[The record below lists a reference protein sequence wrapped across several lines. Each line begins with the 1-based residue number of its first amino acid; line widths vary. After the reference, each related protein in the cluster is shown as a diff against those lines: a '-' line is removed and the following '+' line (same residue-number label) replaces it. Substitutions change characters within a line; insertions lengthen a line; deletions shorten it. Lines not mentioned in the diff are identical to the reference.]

1 MDRAGGSGKTP
12 EGRAAAQAPRSTGRP
27 HADLCKP
34 PSLPGRPSPSRLPGP
49 SRLCARSVGKNLTW
63 GTSPCCVFRRPAPH
77 TSSFVAATQRTSEPE
92 GDLLQSIVG
101 RQTLK
106 RELRR
111 WALAAVAAALC
122 PGSRVQDSTTPPPR
136 AALGRHRGAGW
147 RGPWSALSWR
157 GAGVTATAGAWKW
170 LPENTGGAG
179 GSEGTPFSPTLRAQT
194 VISFGRGTSRSGSPR
209 DLLRPRNLPEGL
221 VSTTTMLCGHGPAH
235 MASRHGHASCPSPPG
250 GRQAW
255 HCPGACEFRSAAR
268 ASLVRGP
275 VATSTAVLTAGDRSA
290 EARPNL
296 PKTGASHPVR

>member
-1 MDRAGGSGKTP
+1 MAAGRHQKGGPQHGHRGPRDGPKPISASPPHSWTPFSEPPARAEQTVRKVRRPRGRPLGQGSGWP
-12 EGRAAAQAPRSTGRP
+12 RA
-27 HADLCKP
+27 LE
-34 PSLPGRPSPSRLPGP
+34 
-49 SRLCARSVGKNLTW
+49 NLTW

-77 TSSFVAATQRTSEPE
+77 TSSFVAATERTSEPE

-122 PGSRVQDSTTPPPR
+122 PGSRAQDSTPPPR
-136 AALGRHRGAGW
+136 AALGRHRRAGW
-147 RGPWSALSWR
+147 RGPWSSLSWW
-157 GAGVTATAGAWKW
+157 GAGVAAGAWKW

-179 GSEGTPFSPTLRAQT
+179 GSEGTPFSPMLPAQT
-194 VISFGRGTSRSGSPR
+194 VISFGKGRSRTGSPR

-221 VSTTTMLCGHGPAH
+221 VSATTMLCGHGPAH
-235 MASRHGHASCPSPPG
+235 TASCHGHTSCPSPPG

-255 HCPGACEFRSAAR
+255 RCPGACEFRSAAR

-275 VATSTAVLTAGDRSA
+275 VATSTAVLTAGD
-290 EARPNL
+290 
-296 PKTGASHPVR
+296 